1 MNILDIITGSKPSL
15 SFEVFPPK
23 TNDSFDSV
31 KSATEKIALLSP
43 SYMSV
48 TYGAG
53 GGTSEYTASI
63 AENLQKNCGVPVLA
77 HLSCVSS
84 TKNEICSQLSSLK
97 SRGIVNILAL
107 RGDIPE
113 GMTKEHL
120 DYHYASELISQ
131 IKEYGDFT
139 IGAACYPE
147 SHPESDNSFEDI
159 KHLKEKVDAGADFLV
174 TQMFFDNDVLYN
186 FMYRIR
192 EAGIN
197 VPVVPGIMPVTN
209 PKSIK
214 RICRISGSA
223 LPQRFCRIVDK
234 YGDNPEKMKQAGI
247 AFATQQIIDLY
258 ANGINAVHVYSM
270 NKADVASEI
279 MRNVSAI
286 VKG

>member
-1 MNILDIITGSKPSL
+1 MKIIDIITGDKPSL

-23 TNDSFDSV
+23 TSDAFDSV
-31 KSATEKIALLSP
+31 KTATEEIALLSP

-53 GGTSEYTASI
+53 GGTSEFTVNI
-63 AENLQKNCGVPVLA
+63 AENLEKKCGVPALA

-84 TKNEICSQLSSLK
+84 TKDEIKTQLDTLK
-97 SRGIVNILAL
+97 AKGIKNILAL
-107 RGDIPE
+107 RGDMPE
-113 GMTKEHL
+113 GMSKEHL
-120 DYHYASELISQ
+120 DYHYASELTRE
-131 IKEYGDFT
+131 IKAYGGFC

-147 SHPESDNSFEDI
+147 SHPESETSFDDI
-159 KHLKEKVDAGADFLV
+159 RYLKEKVQAGAEFLV
-174 TQMFFDNDVLYN
+174 TQMFFDNDILYN

-192 EAGIN
+192 EAGID

-234 YGDNPEKMKQAGI
+234 YGDNPEQMKQAGI
-247 AFATQQIIDLY
+247 AYATQQIIDLY

-270 NKADVASEI
+270 NKPDIAKAIKD
-279 MRNVSAI
+279 NVSAI
-286 VKG
+286 IK

>member
-1 MNILDIITGSKPSL
+1 MKIIDIITGSKPSL

-63 AENLQKNCGVPVLA
+63 AENLQKNFGVPVLA

-84 TKNEICSQLSSLK
+84 TKNEIRYQLDSLK
-97 SRGIVNILAL
+97 AKGIENILAL

-113 GMTKEHL
+113 GMTKEGL
-120 DYHYASELISQ
+120 DYHYASELIAQ
-131 IKEYGDFT
+131 VKDYGGFT

-147 SHPESDNSFEDI
+147 SHPESATSFDDI

-197 VPVVPGIMPVTN
+197 VPVVPGIMLVTN

-234 YGDNPEKMKQAGI
+234 YADSPEKMKQAGI

-279 MRNVSAI
+279 IRNVSAI
-286 VKG
+286 VG